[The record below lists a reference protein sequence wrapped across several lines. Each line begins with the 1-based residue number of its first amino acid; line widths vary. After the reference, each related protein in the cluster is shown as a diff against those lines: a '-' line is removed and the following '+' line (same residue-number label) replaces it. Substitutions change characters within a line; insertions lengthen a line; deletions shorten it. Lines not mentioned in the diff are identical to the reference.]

1 MTEKNT
7 EELEM
12 FVGGL
17 VLDPNTQAPIV
28 VLKDESGKKALPIWI
43 GMAEAISI
51 ATILK
56 GIPLA
61 RPMTHDLMFQA
72 ILQHGIKIKRVV
84 ISDLKD
90 ATYFAEI
97 VMARDDSDSVVT
109 LDSRPSDAIALAL
122 RASAPIYVASHVVEK
137 AKDGI
142 EQLKSTEM
150 AQQAIEDKSAQE
162 EEKADPTMTDTFNTM
177 DKDKWADILADLDP
191 DDFKYKM

>member
-43 GMAEAISI
+43 GMAEATSI